1 MCITD
6 TANIWV
12 TNALFALKLLVCK
25 GLLQSSVCLIQVM
38 YVSELQSDHEFNC
51 QLKEEI
57 ENKINEGRFRCLT
70 QRSAISQLYHGSLQ

>member
-1 MCITD
+1 
-6 TANIWV
+6 
-12 TNALFALKLLVCK
+12 
-25 GLLQSSVCLIQVM
+25 M

-70 QRSAISQLYHGSLQ
+70 QRSTISQLYHGDLQLVKVKNNSRRFGFMKFNATFNNFQLYRGGQFY